1 MGPFAP
7 AGPVRAG
14 AQCSSFGAAP
24 CTPGSSGVLV
34 RPGLWDMWSM
44 QAVEGT
50 DVMISL
56 SSCCI
61 QRHRIGLAPPLSR
74 DACPERGFVFEEAL
88 VLLLRREFGLA
99 FSLDASPRSCF
110 VYFFLLFYF
119 SGVNG
124 QARVLL

>member
-1 MGPFAP
+1 
-7 AGPVRAG
+7 
-14 AQCSSFGAAP
+14 
-24 CTPGSSGVLV
+24 
-34 RPGLWDMWSM
+34 M
-44 QAVEGT
+44 QAEEGT

-110 VYFFLLFYF
+110 VYFFFIILF
-119 SGVNG
+119 
-124 QARVLL
+124 